1 MPPPTDET
9 SSPSASAAVPAAN
22 RQAADDDVNM
32 EKTTN
37 PSAAEVSVDT
47 NGHLKVEGSSLP
59 AEQVPTPQQRQEAIE
74 QKDKEVVERFLSF
87 LKEKHPGNKSN
98 KKETVA
104 ATSDATEYQKIL
116 STVQQD
122 LQVMSKIVKTTQ
134 VEMMTHI
141 QQVNAA
147 EAYNKRSRSTKRSR
161 RTIEMDQDFG
171 CLETFLQDEPT
182 PPAKPLKSAAV
193 KQEIIQTAQETA
205 IIREISRRLRKQARD
220 LSQRRV
226 RTKNIP
232 NQAF

>member
-1 MPPPTDET
+1 
-9 SSPSASAAVPAAN
+9 
-22 RQAADDDVNM
+22 
-32 EKTTN
+32 
-37 PSAAEVSVDT
+37 VSLDT
-47 NGHLKVEGSSLP
+47 NGHLEVEGSSLP
-59 AEQVPTPQQRQEAIE
+59 AEQAQTPQQRQEAIE
-74 QKDKEVVERFLSF
+74 QKDKKVVERFLSF
-87 LKEKHPGNKSN
+87 LKEKNLGNKPN
-98 KKETVA
+98 RKESVTA
-104 ATSDATEYQKIL
+104 DATEHQKIL

-134 VEMMTHI
+134 VEMMTQI

-161 RTIEMDQDFG
+161 RTFEMDQDFG

-205 IIREISRRLRKQARD
+205 IIREISRRLRKQARE
-220 LSQRRV
+220 LCQRRV